1 MPERLTDADLVDM
14 LWNSDLDGP
23 SADALR
29 MKHVQQLVAEVR
41 RLRAVLTRIA
51 DGDGWGS
58 TAECACAEI
67 SQDAL
72 GKEQVDG

>member
-29 MKHVQQLVAEVR
+29 MKHVHQLVAEVR
-41 RLRAVLTRIA
+41 RLRAVLSRIA
-51 DGDGWGS
+51 NGDGYGS
-58 TAECACAEI
+58 ATECWCWEIAE
-67 SQDAL
+67 DAL
-72 GKEQVDG
+72 GKEQVDD

>member
-41 RLRAVLTRIA
+41 RLREENRRL
-51 DGDGWGS
+51 
-58 TAECACAEI
+58 
-67 SQDAL
+67 QDAYRAVV
-72 GKEQVDG
+72 GGANE